1 MEIFGGAVNP
11 ISLQKLLFLFTRQ
24 QPQAER
30 AYDFV
35 PYKYGCFSFQAN
47 QDIATLCKYGYID
60 KDEHSIW
67 LQPSERHF
75 SVDLNMFDSQ
85 IVFSLHDK
93 FKDFSADDLIR
104 YTYKEYPFYAINSE
118 VASTHLSKDELER
131 VKQLDKRKTL
141 TENTLFTIGYEGLS
155 LESYLIKLMAFG
167 VITLCDVRKNAYS
180 QKYGFSKSQL
190 QGACTGVGIN
200 YIHIPGLGID
210 SNQRQALYSQK
221 DYDLLFERYR
231 NTTLKENETYLNI
244 IIEHLQSDKRVAL
257 TCFEHDPKQCHRTQ
271 IANRLMA
278 FPNIKY
284 NLKEIV

>member
-104 YTYKEYPFYAINSE
+104 YTYKDVSVRVGHFNCLPVIYLYIVKPIYVIKVKLYHFCFSEFFKEHLVAFQGRGKKDQGFFKAQKKENFFVFY
-118 VASTHLSKDELER
+118 
-131 VKQLDKRKTL
+131 RKL
-141 TENTLFTIGYEGLS
+141 KF
-155 LESYLIKLMAFG
+155 
-167 VITLCDVRKNAYS
+167 
-180 QKYGFSKSQL
+180 
-190 QGACTGVGIN
+190 
-200 YIHIPGLGID
+200 
-210 SNQRQALYSQK
+210 ALYCRGSSV
-221 DYDLLFERYR
+221 D
-231 NTTLKENETYLNI
+231 
-244 IIEHLQSDKRVAL
+244 
-257 TCFEHDPKQCHRTQ
+257 CF
-271 IANRLMA
+271 
-278 FPNIKY
+278 
-284 NLKEIV
+284 